1 MAQRWQQAL
10 CKQDLGP
17 ILREQCHVAYLQSA
31 PKPGALHLESEP
43 QSISEVVLVGES
55 QFCSLGCPCGKNMV
69 YQSKTKVK
77 GTRTRLS
84 ARASVLSAAV
94 TILTLQQLRVL
105 SQREIGFILALQN

>member
-55 QFCSLGCPCGKNMV
+55 QFCSLWCPCGKNVV
-69 YQSKTKVK
+69 YQSKTTVK
-77 GTRTRLS
+77 GTRVAPTSKGCVR
-84 ARASVLSAAV
+84 
-94 TILTLQQLRVL
+94 Q
-105 SQREIGFILALQN
+105 G

>member
-55 QFCSLGCPCGKNMV
+55 QFCSLGCPCGKNVV

-77 GTRTRLS
+77 GTRVAPTSKGCVR
-84 ARASVLSAAV
+84 
-94 TILTLQQLRVL
+94 Q
-105 SQREIGFILALQN
+105 G